1 MVACMR
7 QGLTERGITEIVAVA
22 DHISGLSQAGATLLL
37 EPDADQA
44 VEGPNAATVRPPDS
58 ADDSRLAALWRE
70 IQEREGRRLGLD
82 RLPNFWRLLGHDY
95 LYLRATWRKE
105 LVVMAAGELDEE
117 AKQVMALTVAAVNQ
131 SRYFTAYYTRI
142 LRQRGYNDRQFVR
155 IAAMADHFTCF
166 NRLTTGLDV
175 DRGQQDPSWGRT
187 IPEQASAPDGT
198 RRS

>member
-7 QGLTERGITEIVAVA
+7 QGLTEHGITEIVAVA

-37 EPDADQA
+37 EPDLDRA
-44 VEGPNAATVRPPDS
+44 VEESTAATVGLPDG
-58 ADDSRLAALWRE
+58 ADDPRLADLWRE

-82 RLPNFWRLLGHDY
+82 RLPNFWRVLGHDY

-105 LVVMAAGELDEE
+105 LVVMAAGELNEE
-117 AKQVMALTVAAVNQ
+117 AKQVMALAVAAANH

-142 LRQRGYNDRQFVR
+142 LRQRGYGDRQFVR
-155 IAAMADHFTCF
+155 IAAMADHFTSF

-187 IPEQASAPDGT
+187 IPEQARAPEATPT
-198 RRS
+198 R